1 MINRYRRISFS
12 WRALILG
19 TESAP
24 APRRT
29 LDSRRPNAA
38 PRSSSVV
45 RLVLQGATFTG
56 LSHTREN
63 FPMLPASTTFR
74 AGSGVS
80 AARPP
85 WRRSQPTA
93 DGPTNHCV
101 KFVLGARLVNAFI
114 IFALIYLPAAPPL
127 GSLTPADAPLSSMRK
142 ICSDNRGQLTIAS
155 CNPRSIPGW
164 PGKVLER
171 N

>member
-45 RLVLQGATFTG
+45 RIVLQGATLTG
-56 LSHTREN
+56 PSQHQRKFPNVAREHH
-63 FPMLPASTTFR
+63 FPRRL
-74 AGSGVS
+74 GGS

-127 GSLTPADAPLSSMRK
+127 GSLTPADAPLSSM
-142 ICSDNRGQLTIAS
+142 
-155 CNPRSIPGW
+155 
-164 PGKVLER
+164 GKVCSEPGPTLCR
-171 N
+171 LP